1 MKQIILTDKLQNESK
16 LLRFGFEKVDEKYC
30 YSTKFLNNQFEI
42 FVEVVKNTINTKTI
56 DLQLDEEYIL
66 HNTDATGEFVGKVR
80 NEYQKIVDKII
91 ESCFDNHIYKN
102 NQTYQMIEYVE
113 KNLIANLN
121 FCGKNFLNMQ
131 YAEEKITKNGLF
143 CLAKYQ
149 NKNWD

>member
-113 KNLIANLN
+113 KNFDCKLE
-121 FCGKNFLNMQ
+121 FLWKKFPK
-131 YAEEKITKNGLF
+131 YAICRRKD
-143 CLAKYQ
+143 
-149 NKNWD
+149 NKKWFI